1 MRISDIDN
9 DTRFDQAMRDLHARA
24 GNAVSPATM
33 AQLHRR
39 RISALDGQAP
49 ARRRS
54 GWPLAASFASVLA
67 IAIGVQSGVFERGD
81 AQAPANAAPTV
92 AVAPAAPAAH
102 SSLDAL
108 EAANLT
114 ALDENPD
121 FFVWLASSDA
131 NLLAME

>member
-1 MRISDIDN
+1 MRLSDIDN

-24 GNAVSPATM
+24 RNEVSSATM

-39 RISALDGQAP
+39 RISALDGHAP
-49 ARRRS
+49 ARRRF

-67 IAIGVQSGVFERGD
+67 IAIGLQSGVLDPGQGD
-81 AQAPANAAPTV
+81 AQAPAQTV
-92 AVAPAAPAAH
+92 ATAPATH

-114 ALDENPD
+114 PLDENPD

-131 NLLAME
+131 SLLAME